1 MRMPVNVAA
10 GGSWVAHLGLS
21 GRNRI
26 VFLAVALAVASLGAL
41 MLVARPFSMPSS
53 DEEHDV
59 RFPKFVFPSAGN
71 ADRMIEMQVLD
82 FRKCGT
88 YYLSLPEKC
97 LIDGG
102 YVSRF
107 EFPSQPSAQRLAGL
121 VRPAAVA
128 VELPVVGISEAQRQV
143 EFKIPQPSWLPSG
156 LTLRGAHVAPPN
168 WAQIFYGLAE
178 ASAGGTGIEI
188 NEGFKEGNYLYPD
201 DAKQSVTIDGQT
213 GVCMQGSW
221 NERQE
226 WVALADAGALEWSAN
241 GFSYHIGHFGLG
253 LSCENLVRIA
263 QSLEK

>member
-1 MRMPVNVAA
+1 MRMLVNVAA
-10 GGSWVAHLGLS
+10 EGSRVAQLGLT

-26 VFLAVALAVASLGAL
+26 VLLGVALASSSIAAF
-41 MLVARPFSMPSS
+41 MFIARPFSLPSS
-53 DEEHDV
+53 NEEQAT
-59 RFPKFVFPSAGN
+59 RSSRIVFTSSDN

-97 LIDGG
+97 LIDGE

-107 EFPSQPSAQRLAGL
+107 EFPSQPSALRLAGL

-128 VELPVVGISEAQRQV
+128 VELPVVGIDEAQRQV
-143 EFKIPQPSWLPSG
+143 EFEIPQPRWLPAG
-156 LTLRGAHVAPPN
+156 LTLQGAHVAPPN
-168 WAQIFYGLAE
+168 WAQIFYGLAD
-178 ASAGGTGIEI
+178 ASAGGMGIEI
-188 NEGFKEGNYLYPD
+188 NEGSKEGYYLYPD
-201 DAKQSVTIDGQT
+201 DAKQSVTIGGQT
-213 GVCMQGSW
+213 GVCVQGSW

-226 WVALADAGALEWSAN
+226 WMALSDAGALEWSAN

-263 QSLEK
+263 QSLE

>member
-1 MRMPVNVAA
+1 MLVHVAA
-10 GGSWVAHLGLS
+10 GGSRVAQLGLAGS
-21 GRNRI
+21 NRI
-26 VFLAVALAVASLGAL
+26 VLLGVALAASSIAAF
-41 MLVARPFSMPSS
+41 MFISRPFSLPLSNEEQAIRSSTIVFTSS
-53 DEEHDV
+53 D
-59 RFPKFVFPSAGN
+59 N

-128 VELPVVGISEAQRQV
+128 VELPVVGIGEAQRQV
-143 EFKIPQPSWLPSG
+143 EFKIPQPSWVPAG
-156 LTLRGAHVAPPN
+156 LTLQGAHVAPPN
-168 WAQIFYGLAE
+168 WAQIFYGLAD
-178 ASAGGTGIEI
+178 ASAGGMGIEI
-188 NEGFKEGNYLYPD
+188 NEGSKEGYYLYPD
-201 DAKQSVTIDGQT
+201 DAKQSVTIGGQT
-213 GVCMQGSW
+213 GVCVQGSW
-221 NERQE
+221 NDRQE
-226 WVALADAGALEWSAN
+226 WMASVDAGALEWSAN

-263 QSLEK
+263 QLLK